1 MAYHD
6 DEHPHPGGMGGETMN
21 QNQQKVMRLLLTA
34 RGQMD
39 AVIRMMEE
47 GRYCVDIS
55 NQLLAIDALIRKA
68 NADVLS
74 NHLRTCVKDSIE
86 HHEDS
91 EKKLQE
97 VEALLHKIAR

>member
-1 MAYHD
+1 
-6 DEHPHPGGMGGETMN
+6 MN

-68 NADVLS
+68 NA
-74 NHLRTCVKDSIE
+74 
-86 HHEDS
+86 
-91 EKKLQE
+91 
-97 VEALLHKIAR
+97 

>member
-1 MAYHD
+1 
-6 DEHPHPGGMGGETMN
+6 MN

-74 NHLRTCVKDSIE
+74 NHLRT
-86 HHEDS
+86 
-91 EKKLQE
+91 
-97 VEALLHKIAR
+97 

>member
-1 MAYHD
+1 
-6 DEHPHPGGMGGETMN
+6 MN

-74 NHLRTCVKDSIE
+74 NHLRTGVNDRIE
-86 HHEDS
+86 PHEDRVKS
-91 EKKLQE
+91 VQDGA
-97 VEALLHKIAR
+97 ALLHQLAR

>member
-1 MAYHD
+1 MWIF
-6 DEHPHPGGMGGETMN
+6 
-21 QNQQKVMRLLLTA
+21 L
-34 RGQMD
+34 
-39 AVIRMMEE
+39 
-47 GRYCVDIS
+47 IS
-55 NQLLAIDALIRKA
+55 WLAIDALIRKA

>member
-1 MAYHD
+1 
-6 DEHPHPGGMGGETMN
+6 MN

-47 GRYCVDIS
+47 CRYCVDIS

>member
-1 MAYHD
+1 
-6 DEHPHPGGMGGETMN
+6 MN
-21 QNQQKVMRLLLTA
+21 QNQQKIMRLLLTA

-86 HHEDS
+86 QHEDS

>member
-1 MAYHD
+1 
-6 DEHPHPGGMGGETMN
+6 MN

-86 HHEDS
+86 PHEDS

-97 VEALLHKIAR
+97 VDALLHKIAR

>member
-1 MAYHD
+1 
-6 DEHPHPGGMGGETMN
+6 MN

-74 NHLRTCVKDSIE
+74 NHLSTCVKDSIE

>member
-1 MAYHD
+1 M
-6 DEHPHPGGMGGETMN
+6 
-21 QNQQKVMRLLLTA
+21 
-34 RGQMD
+34 
-39 AVIRMMEE
+39 
-47 GRYCVDIS
+47 DIS

>member
-1 MAYHD
+1 
-6 DEHPHPGGMGGETMN
+6 MN

-74 NHLRTCVKDSIE
+74 NHLCTCVKDSIE

>member
-1 MAYHD
+1 
-6 DEHPHPGGMGGETMN
+6 MN

-74 NHLRTCVKDSIE
+74 NHLHTCVKDSIE

-97 VEALLHKIAR
+97 IEALLHKIAR

>member
-1 MAYHD
+1 
-6 DEHPHPGGMGGETMN
+6 MN

-68 NADVLS
+68 NADVL
-74 NHLRTCVKDSIE
+74 RR
-86 HHEDS
+86 
-91 EKKLQE
+91 Q
-97 VEALLHKIAR
+97 